1 MDILAFTGNGW
12 CSWKP
17 RLGLDPS
24 FGQDT
29 LRLGAM
35 MYAYALQQGKSEK
48 DAHEYA
54 ERQIY
59 ENIYCVGY

>member
-1 MDILAFTGNGW
+1 MEIPAFTGKGW

-17 RLGLDPS
+17 RAGFDPS

-29 LRLGAM
+29 LRVGAM

-59 ENIYCVGY
+59 EYAYQVKY